1 MSPAIQKISCIN
13 NLNLSDFQ
21 RRFNRTASHT
31 YQATTV
37 VSGKSEAILLKS
49 ETIFSYKTNCS
60 QCFLPLYLE
69 SAGNVKH
76 TFDNGCP
83 FDPQFIT
90 TVRNLS
96 DKKRAELIMKLGEP
110 PRSVA
115 HDQ

>member
-1 MSPAIQKISCIN
+1 MLPAIQNFSRIN
-13 NLNLSDFQ
+13 YLNLSYFQ

-37 VSGKSEAILLKS
+37 VSGQSEATLYES

-60 QCFLPLYLE
+60 QCFLPLYIE

-76 TFDNGCP
+76 TIDKGCP

-90 TVRNLS
+90 TVRDLS
-96 DKKRAELIMKLGEP
+96 DKKRVELIEQLCK
-110 PRSVA
+110 RA
-115 HDQ
+115 Q

>member
-1 MSPAIQKISCIN
+1 MSPAIQKFSGIN
-13 NLNLSDFQ
+13 SLNLSDFQ

-37 VSGKSEAILLKS
+37 VSGQSEATLYES

-60 QCFLPLYLE
+60 QCFLPLYIE

-76 TFDNGCP
+76 TIDKGCP

-96 DKKRAELIMKLGEP
+96 NEKRAELIRKLGEP